1 MALFIKIE
9 KFKNKTIKLTSD
21 DISEYISEHVKWVN
35 NLKSLG
41 LEVSS
46 GYLVDSDSKPGGG
59 GLLFIKARSYQEAEK
74 IVLTDPMI
82 KNDLV
87 EWTLHKWVKVSAD

>member
-1 MALFIKIE
+1 MPLFIKHE

-21 DISEYISEHVKWVN
+21 DLSEYISEHIKWVN

-41 LEVSS
+41 IEVSS
-46 GYLVDSDSKPGGG
+46 GYLVDSNENPGGG
-59 GLLFIKARSYQEAEK
+59 GLLFIKARSYVEAKK
-74 IVLTDPMI
+74 ILLTDPMI

-87 EWTLHKWVKVSAD
+87 EWTLHQWIKVSID